1 MVDDR
6 DPLAAFDTDVL
17 SAVAAENGLDEGA
30 LESLVRRHQEGVRDL
45 PGVEDIVYEW
55 RSQFHRDPLRD
66 RTPERYV
73 LVLRDH
79 VWAEFSDSLG
89 LSATELDAL
98 RAVHERQAKTVL
110 DEGSVSDGAAMVLT
124 RP

>member
-1 MVDDR
+1 MATDR
-6 DPLAAFDTDVL
+6 DPLAAFDADRIADVAGETDL
-17 SAVAAENGLDEGA
+17 SADT
-30 LESLVRRHQEGVRDL
+30 LEALVRRHQDAVRDL

-55 RSQFHRDPLRD
+55 RSQFHEDPLRD

-79 VWAEFSDSLG
+79 VWEEFADSLD
-89 LSATELDAL
+89 LSADELTAIQ
-98 RAVHERQAKTVL
+98 AVHERQASAVIADGTL
-110 DEGSVSDGAAMVLT
+110 DDGVPMVLT